1 MKTHADK
8 DSDAAA
14 VKKEVILQPP
24 AIQAPYPMRSP
35 PEMDLN
41 VCLSE
46 LILLNL
52 NEEKQKAD
60 SSAPANNAIF
70 LKFEPMPD
78 RNISSDLKSM
88 SVEPEISMSAK
99 GLSQ

>member
-52 NEEKQKAD
+52 NEEK
-60 SSAPANNAIF
+60 
-70 LKFEPMPD
+70 
-78 RNISSDLKSM
+78 
-88 SVEPEISMSAK
+88 
-99 GLSQ
+99 